1 MVTVATRER
10 AADQAAPRQ
19 QNLFIT
25 PEREQ
30 DKALDNLIEIVVQR
44 LRELQARAKLTQ
56 THESR
61 PVKVEQLEAMA
72 RETAE
77 AAKLILQAVTLA
89 KAREEAQ

>member
-10 AADQAAPRQ
+10 AADQTAPRQ

-30 DKALDNLIEIVVQR
+30 DKALDDLIEIVVQR

-89 KAREEAQ
+89 KAGEEAQ